1 LSTAGLAPT
10 RSRDEIE
17 AAIRGLRPPDWARLR
32 KVARRYA
39 NTGAIEADDLL
50 QEAMMRALSTRACPA
65 HVDVVR
71 FIAEAMRSIAHDQR
85 KKQKPVAELV
95 PIARTG
101 EAFETGVDLVDESE
115 GPEDGL
121 ITKQDA
127 AHYVATYDA
136 IRALFE
142 DDPIAKD
149 VLDGRLEG
157 MTPDD
162 IRALTGLDQRA
173 YDTKFRLIR
182 RRIEKAYPKGWK
194 P

>member
-1 LSTAGLAPT
+1 MTTAGPAPT

-17 AAIRGLRPPDWARLR
+17 ATIRGLSQPEWARLR
-32 KVARRYA
+32 KVARLYA
-39 NTGAIEADDLL
+39 NAGAIEADDLL
-50 QEAMMRALSTRACPA
+50 QEAMMRAISTRACPA

-121 ITKQDA
+121 ITKEDS
-127 AHYVATYDA
+127 AHYAVTYDA

-149 VLDGRLEG
+149 VLEGLLED
-157 MTPDD
+157 MTPVE
-162 IRALTGLDQRA
+162 IRELTGLDQTG
-173 YDTKFRLIR
+173 YDSKRRLIR

>member
-32 KVARRYA
+32 KVARFHA
-39 NTGAIEADDLL
+39 NAGAIEADDLL

-127 AHYVATYDA
+127 AHYAVTYDA
-136 IRALFE
+136 IQALFE

-149 VLDGRLEG
+149 VLEGLLED
-157 MTPDD
+157 MTPGE
-162 IRALTGLDQRA
+162 IRELTGLDQTG
-173 YDTKFRLIR
+173 YDSKRRLIR

>member
-1 LSTAGLAPT
+1 LSTAGPAPT

-17 AAIRGLRPPDWARLR
+17 AAIRGLRPSDWARLR
-32 KVARRYA
+32 KFARLYA
-39 NTGAIEADDLL
+39 SAGAIEADDLL

-71 FIAEAMRSIAHDQR
+71 FIAGAMRSIAHDQR
-85 KKQKPVAELV
+85 KKQKPVANLV
-95 PIARTG
+95 PIAWTG

-115 GPEDGL
+115 GLEDGL

-127 AHYVATYDA
+127 AHYVAIYSD

-149 VLDGRLEG
+149 VLEGLLED
-157 MTPDD
+157 MTPGE
-162 IRALTGLDQRA
+162 IRELTGLDQTG
-173 YDTKFRLIR
+173 YDSKRRLIR
-182 RRIEKAYPKGWK
+182 RRIEKAYPMGWK